1 MTYSGVMVSWLESLS
16 NDDADVE
23 EMSFMR
29 ALSSCLAS
37 AAVRF
42 ALDITQEGREKRE
55 ERRREAV

>member
-1 MTYSGVMVSWLESLS
+1 MVSWLESLS